1 MTKGVWKTF
10 NVINGMPWI
19 VVEFCRYKRI
29 VEMMTYFLLSHKLH
43 DVMHTFFIIIVFFF
57 IVDFSIN
64 IQIWN
69 LITENVALKKPAGQ
83 IYTYLSRHQF
93 RAERAVDGQ
102 KSDLSSIGGQCA
114 ISGNGQLTADWW
126 VDLGKVLSIHHV
138 SIQYMTE
145 NRTWGMVLKIR

>member
-43 DVMHTFFIIIVFFF
+43 DVMHTFFIITVFFF

-102 KSDLSSIGGQCA
+102 KSDLSSSGQQCA
-114 ISGNGQLTADWW
+114 ISGAGQSTVESR
-126 VDLGKVLSIHHV
+126 VDLGQVISIHHV
-138 SIQYMTE
+138 FIQYMKE
-145 NRTWGMVLKIR
+145 NMIWRMVMKIK